1 MQNTRKRRQ
10 LCGFILTAAMAAGL
24 LSACHASQPAQ
35 SNSQNPAA
43 SAKIAVIRNSAT
55 DDHAIQFVEGC
66 RAEGE
71 ALGYQVDMFLSNNE
85 DARFQ
90 ELVEQAIQGD
100 YDGLVISHG
109 KADYSYDLL
118 KPAVEKGIKL
128 VLFDTLAEKD
138 GATLEGVTSTAQN
151 DFLLAEL
158 SLEHILKEVENK
170 PARILKLWF
179 GPGEPPLDRRNSIY
193 EKYEKEGLIETVQ
206 VVGPTDWHDVQ
217 GSVANSI
224 AALLPKYTEN
234 SIDAVWASWDEL
246 AKGAFKSFSEA
257 DRTDIPII
265 SIDVSNQDINF
276 MRENP
281 KMWRAT
287 AAVDPN
293 TIGRTCLRLM
303 AKKLNGE
310 ETPPEYSF
318 EPHLIL
324 SDQIQENTNMDNLG
338 EIVEGWNTSDAFN
351 EPWMDELRAANK
363 KQ

>member
-1 MQNTRKRRQ
+1 MQNARKTRKMY
-10 LCGFILTAAMAAGL
+10 GFILTAAMMISSLA
-24 LSACHASQPAQ
+24 ACHSAQPAQ
-35 SNSQNPAA
+35 AEKQSAGSA
-43 SAKIAVIRNSAT
+43 AKIAVIRNSAT

-71 ALGYQVDMFLSNNE
+71 SLGYQVDMFLSNNE

-90 ELVEQAIQGD
+90 ELVDQAIQGD

-138 GATLEGVTSTAQN
+138 GAALEGVTSTAQN

-158 SLEHILKEVENK
+158 SLEHILKEVENRPVK
-170 PARILKLWF
+170 ILKLWF
-179 GPGEPPLDRRNSIY
+179 GPGEPPLDRRNSVY
-193 EKYEKEGLIETVQ
+193 EKYEKDGLIETVQ

-224 AALLPKYTEN
+224 AALLPKYPEN

-246 AKGAFKSFSEA
+246 AKGAYKSFSEA
-257 DRTDIPII
+257 GRTDIPII

-276 MRENP
+276 MRESP
-281 KMWRAT
+281 EMWRAT

-293 TIGRTCLRLM
+293 TIGRTCMRLM
-303 AKKLNGE
+303 AKKLKGE
-310 ETPPEYSF
+310 ETPSEYNF

-324 SDQIQENTNMDNLG
+324 SDQIQENTNMDNLAD
-338 EIVEGWNTSDAFN
+338 IVEGWNTSAAFH
-351 EPWMDELRAANK
+351 EPWMDEMRTSD
-363 KQ
+363 